1 MSTPLQLKSP
11 SARQIKE
18 SLAMRLTQRCV
29 RQLILLSLSSLVIA
43 CGGGPNGDPNPAAYT
58 PRAQPARPAD
68 PDAPP
73 PKPKLKKSAKQLF
86 LEAGRIAS
94 RGPSGYD
101 EAIEMYERVYRE
113 EPLLKQ
119 SLYNIGL
126 LYDLRGDQSKAV
138 EAYKFAAD
146 QGYAEG
152 WVGIGLMQLAAKNAG
167 EAEASFRRALD
178 IEPLNGRAH
187 LNLARIAKERGDQRE
202 AMQSIRNALKEDSR
216 NADAYNL
223 LAQIYLDLKR
233 YKLSQLVCNAGLE
246 ELDPEHSGLWTT
258 QGIVFLKLKDVINA
272 TRSFREAIKFDD
284 KNFAARLNL
293 GLITFNYRDYE
304 RSYQLL
310 SEAVAIQPDNADALI
325 AKSVAARALNRI
337 DEAKQGYQKA
347 LSLKANHPSALFN
360 LAVIQQDYTEVQG
373 FDARTQNVQEA
384 IRQLENVL
392 NFSQDPKLRKKVVNR
407 IEEAKLMIEAIMV
420 EKEAAAEQQA
430 QPSTPAQ

>member
-1 MSTPLQLKSP
+1 M
-11 SARQIKE
+11 
-18 SLAMRLTQRCV
+18 
-29 RQLILLSLSSLVIA
+29 
-43 CGGGPNGDPNPAAYT
+43 
-58 PRAQPARPAD
+58 
-68 PDAPP
+68 
-73 PKPKLKKSAKQLF
+73 
-86 LEAGRIAS
+86 
-94 RGPSGYD
+94 
-101 EAIEMYERVYRE
+101 
-113 EPLLKQ
+113 
-119 SLYNIGL
+119 
-126 LYDLRGDQSKAV
+126 
-138 EAYKFAAD
+138 
-146 QGYAEG
+146 
-152 WVGIGLMQLAAKNAG
+152 
-167 EAEASFRRALD
+167 
-178 IEPLNGRAH
+178 EPLNGRAH

-233 YKLSQLVCNAGLE
+233 YKLSLLVCNAGLE

-310 SEAVAIQPDNADALI
+310 SEAVAIQPDNAEALI

-347 LSLKANHPSALFN
+347 LSLKDNHPSALFN

-420 EKEAAAEQQA
+420 EKEAAAEQ
-430 QPSTPAQ
+430 